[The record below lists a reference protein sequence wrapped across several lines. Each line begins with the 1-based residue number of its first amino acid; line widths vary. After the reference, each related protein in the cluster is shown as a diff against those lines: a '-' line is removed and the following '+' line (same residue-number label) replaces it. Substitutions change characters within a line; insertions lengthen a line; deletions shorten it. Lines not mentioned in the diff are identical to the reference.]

1 MRGAANP
8 HTPYPLPLAR
18 RVPARLLA
26 AVGRLDHCRALGG
39 VQVGGHLEGL
49 DVVRQRDLIPAAAP
63 HVAAKVLGTQP
74 GLVRVRVR
82 GERTSCE
89 SCRSAAAEGTP
100 AGVRCLT
107 RRAP

>member
-1 MRGAANP
+1 MRGSA
-8 HTPYPLPLAR
+8 TLTYPLPPTRPLPLTR

-39 VQVGGHLEGL
+39 VQVGGYLEGL

-74 GLVRVRVR
+74 GLVRVRV
-82 GERTSCE
+82 G
-89 SCRSAAAEGTP
+89 
-100 AGVRCLT
+100 
-107 RRAP
+107 